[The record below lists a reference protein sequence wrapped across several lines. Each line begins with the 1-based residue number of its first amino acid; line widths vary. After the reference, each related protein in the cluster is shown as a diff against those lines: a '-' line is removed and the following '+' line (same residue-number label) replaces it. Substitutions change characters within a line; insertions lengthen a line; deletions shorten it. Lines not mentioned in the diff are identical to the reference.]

1 MASLIST
8 FLQTAAS
15 NRYQQSLY
23 HNTLFRFY
31 CSDEQSLP
39 KPDIPPYYNQE
50 FFNIIKK
57 VKEKTPLNPI
67 YLTVKEWY
75 NYLLEEEVTMEV
87 VDEEGRQRAKLCRVE
102 QLCPTNL
109 ARVRG
114 LSMETRSF
122 CFKLIHQLLPV
133 NERLHHLLPNNSPIC
148 PLCPGEELENPLHR
162 FFGCVGSREAAMFL
176 LELIRPYDSSISEDK
191 CLMLNIKTDALYE
204 LPTMLVLGT
213 GLSLIWRNRV
223 LKKRTTVHQ
232 TRAEVECLV
241 YLIRKSRNRKLRE
254 AGNMI
259 ENSLN
264 SFV

>member
-1 MASLIST
+1 
-8 FLQTAAS
+8 
-15 NRYQQSLY
+15 
-23 HNTLFRFY
+23 
-31 CSDEQSLP
+31 
-39 KPDIPPYYNQE
+39 
-50 FFNIIKK
+50 
-57 VKEKTPLNPI
+57 
-67 YLTVKEWY
+67 
-75 NYLLEEEVTMEV
+75 
-87 VDEEGRQRAKLCRVE
+87 
-102 QLCPTNL
+102 
-109 ARVRG
+109 
-114 LSMETRSF
+114 
-122 CFKLIHQLLPV
+122 
-133 NERLHHLLPNNSPIC
+133 
-148 PLCPGEELENPLHR
+148 
-162 FFGCVGSREAAMFL
+162 MFL

-241 YLIRKSRNRKLRE
+241 SLIRKSRNRKLRE